1 MKDWCDETG
10 INWEKIINK
19 VCPNQWGNIFWNI
32 LTPFSGSN
40 GSGQN
45 SGLSNGQTSSS
56 SNEDDRFDVGLGG
69 SENINIPPQEIID
82 NTAILEN
89 EYKVLPGSLYQCPA
103 PGFYPYEGNCKE
115 FYTCLEVLPGV
126 LFAEQLYR

>member
-1 MKDWCDETG
+1 MSKSMREYFLKYLNT
-10 INWEKIINK
+10 
-19 VCPNQWGNIFWNI
+19 
-32 LTPFSGSN
+32 FSGSN

>member
-1 MKDWCDETG
+1 MKLPSV
-10 INWEKIINK
+10 NK
-19 VCPNQWGNIFWNI
+19 KHLNQLCTYNLIS
-32 LTPFSGSN
+32 PFSGSN

-45 SGLSNGQTSSS
+45 SGLSNGQTTS

-69 SENINIPPQEIID
+69 SENINISPQEIID